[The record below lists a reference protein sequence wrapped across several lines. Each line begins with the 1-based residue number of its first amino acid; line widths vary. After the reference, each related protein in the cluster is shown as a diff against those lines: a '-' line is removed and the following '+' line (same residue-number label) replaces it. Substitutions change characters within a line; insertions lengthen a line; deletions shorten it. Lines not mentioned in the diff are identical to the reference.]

1 MRKRTK
7 KKSPVK
13 AAQPLLDARKSE
25 ELLGLLLILFGLL
38 LAIGLIS
45 YQGENPQEVT
55 ANLVRNQ
62 LGIAGVY
69 LSWALIHGTIGF
81 PVIVLPFLLIAL
93 GVFKLL
99 GRETAQL
106 RRWSWLPFSSP
117 FSSRSASPFIT
128 MSPVPPSP
136 RPMNIR
142 ALSGCCWRHCCAS

>member
-81 PVIVLPFLLIAL
+81 PVNSA
-93 GVFKLL
+93 
-99 GRETAQL
+99 
-106 RRWSWLPFSSP
+106 W
-117 FSSRSASPFIT
+117 SRSFTILRTTRVFSVFSEGT
-128 MSPVPPSP
+128 
-136 RPMNIR
+136 
-142 ALSGCCWRHCCAS
+142 